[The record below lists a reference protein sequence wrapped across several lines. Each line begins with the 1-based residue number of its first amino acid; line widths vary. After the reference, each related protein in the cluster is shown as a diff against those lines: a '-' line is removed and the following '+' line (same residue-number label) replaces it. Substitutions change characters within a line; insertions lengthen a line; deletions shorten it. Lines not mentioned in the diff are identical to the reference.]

1 MIVDQEQEDV
11 AVRGIQR
18 GRIAADLDIGVVNP
32 GGPVEDA
39 RHLPAR
45 VTGAIAR
52 DALHRL
58 DQFMVV
64 DAAVVGAGHRAQF
77 GAAIFRLEGLH
88 LLGAVVCQT
97 VLQVDPCQRR
107 GKLPQVGG
115 RSADDAGKLAESPMR
130 GRDRFLRLRQ
140 DQVQPLCTVA
150 RCLDTDVGGLHHP
163 AAAAL
168 RATLH
173 IGPEIVER
181 QVPLVIRPVEPF
193 GRHPPVPLASAYI
206 YFPATRPRRLNRI
219 QNFHNTHRHFS
230 VTGPGSHSPSHQPVT
245 EKPAELKLSRA
256 NVAKSEVPH
265 ARNSPV
271 LTCARKWQRLKT
283 AFLAGRCARH
293 AKLCSDLDFEQQTSC
308 HRRV

>member
-140 DQVQPLCTVA
+140 DQVQPLSAVA
-150 RCLDTDVGGLHHP
+150 RGLDADVRRLDH
-163 AAAAL
+163 AAAAAF
-168 RATLH
+168 RPALH

-181 QVPLVIRPVEPF
+181 QIPLIIRPVEPF
-193 GRHPPVPLASAYI
+193 GRHPPVPLT
-206 YFPATRPRRLNRI
+206 PAHINLVTTRPCWLYRV
-219 QNFHNTHRHFS
+219 QNFHNAHRHS
-230 VTGPGSHSPSHQPVT
+230 STTGAGSHSPNPQPVT
-245 EKPAELKLSRA
+245 GKPAFLSLSA
-256 NVAKSEVPH
+256 
-265 ARNSPV
+265 
-271 LTCARKWQRLKT
+271 T
-283 AFLAGRCARH
+283 
-293 AKLCSDLDFEQQTSC
+293 
-308 HRRV
+308 